1 MFHISIFQV
10 FFGLLNLFLSLN
22 NILDLPF
29 DDPRDICY
37 ESAANDVQQGSYL
50 VTVVTGKNVGVS
62 GLYKFYE
69 QSDGDER
76 YLFKDYLND
85 F

>member
-37 ESAANDVQQGSYL
+37 EYSANHVQQGSYL

-76 YLFKDYLND
+76 YLFKDHLND